1 MFKTLIAMICS
12 ALLLDAQSPLGE
24 AALLEL
30 FGRQSP
36 IEREQAARV
45 RAVRAA
51 AAGRTLYSNPV
62 ASYSREGAGLTEF
75 FQVEQSL
82 PINGR
87 LRLLRQAAGEEAA
100 AAEADGAAQLW
111 RVRSDLRLG
120 FYRLLAAQDREAAH
134 EESLREIGEILRI
147 LEVREKEGEGSKL
160 DRLRMQRERAD
171 LRSELGTA
179 RALRQE
185 LRAALLAFLPAEAR
199 LDRVS
204 GDFSTPV
211 ALAEEAAL
219 VARAMAARPE
229 LAAEARRAGQ
239 LGLEQQAA
247 ARLRYPDPTFSAGL
261 KRADGPNAGVL
272 NGPVVSLR
280 VPLPVF
286 QQGKTEVARLS
297 AEQDRLA
304 ARRQILVQQIRS
316 QVGGLRSLLAES
328 MAARDAYAAELERD
342 GSEMLRIATLAYQE
356 GEIPILQLIDAY
368 RTQRLGQLRLL
379 ELRLAA
385 KESQIELERTLG
397 EGL

>member
-1 MFKTLIAMICS
+1 MFKTFLAIFCT
-12 ALLLDAQSPLGE
+12 ALSLDAQSPIGE
-24 AALLEL
+24 TALLEL
-30 FGRQSP
+30 FARQSP

-82 PINGR
+82 PLNGR
-87 LRLLRQAAGEEAA
+87 LRLLRQAAGEEVA

-111 RVRSDLRLG
+111 RIRGDLRLG
-120 FYRLLAAQDREAAH
+120 FYRLLAAQEREAAY
-134 EESLREIGEILRI
+134 EESRREIGEILRV
-147 LEVREKEGEGSKL
+147 LELREKEGEGSKL

-185 LRAALLAFLPAEAR
+185 LRATLLAFLPEAT
-199 LDRVS
+199 LVERVA
-204 GDFSTPV
+204 GDFATPSTLP
-211 ALAEEAAL
+211 EKAAL
-219 VARAMAARPE
+219 VARALAARAE

-239 LGLEQQAA
+239 LGLEAQAA
-247 ARLRYPDPTFSAGL
+247 ERLRYPDPTFSGGL
-261 KRADGPNAGVL
+261 KRADASNPGVL
-272 NGPVVSLR
+272 NGPVFSLR
-280 VPLPVF
+280 MPLPVF
-286 QQGKTEVARLS
+286 QQGKTELARLG

-304 ARRQILVQQIRS
+304 ARRQILVQKIRS
-316 QVGGLRSLLAES
+316 QVGGLRGLMAES
-328 MAARDAYAAELERD
+328 AAARDAYASELDRD
-342 GSEMLRIATLAYQE
+342 GREMLRIATLAYQE

-379 ELRLAA
+379 GLRLAA